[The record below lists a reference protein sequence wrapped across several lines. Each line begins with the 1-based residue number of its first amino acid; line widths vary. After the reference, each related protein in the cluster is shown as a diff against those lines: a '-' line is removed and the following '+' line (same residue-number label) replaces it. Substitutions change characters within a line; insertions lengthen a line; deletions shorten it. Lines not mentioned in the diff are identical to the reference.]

1 MYDVVIIGAGS
12 SGALAAIASGRLGLK
27 TCLIEKGSR
36 IGGVPINTLMG
47 SFANLYFDDSGRVN
61 ASKIVGELIERIIK
75 KGGTVFNSMEEL
87 MNVNDFYQITI
98 PYQPEVYESVLTDML
113 IESKVDILL
122 NIEVNN
128 IIYDSKNIKSLE
140 ILSNQEVKLI
150 DSKVFIDATGNATI
164 ASASGADVY
173 EKNSSY
179 GCLMRVGGVDISK
192 TIEHIEKTKQ
202 WNYIEEYNQWLEE
215 VLANRKY
222 RATGAVLKDPVSYDH
237 APMLSKDDHFMNDE
251 KWNYIKERWEKFRFI
266 YTLEVSLFRN
276 ELKKAVESGDF
287 NFEIYHD
294 DKSGVTMNGDG
305 ISYGSW
311 GQNVALINVAKAF
324 GFNPKYMEDESHAN
338 ILSRKYNL
346 TFLSF
351 LKKYVPGFE
360 NSFILDQGT
369 RATNRSCR
377 HIDNSSMM
385 DEILD
390 FPMYTF
396 KTMYSYQTPKEI
408 TYKSIVGGKLNN
420 LFVIGK
426 GAYQSESFRS
436 QISCM
441 LMGISSAAAAKTI
454 IEDKSNTLNINRDL
468 FKSNLDILFTWE
480 FSNWITD

>member
-1 MYDVVIIGAGS
+1 M
-12 SGALAAIASGRLGLK
+12 
-27 TCLIEKGSR
+27 
-36 IGGVPINTLMG
+36 
-47 SFANLYFDDSGRVN
+47 
-61 ASKIVGELIERIIK
+61 
-75 KGGTVFNSMEEL
+75 
-87 MNVNDFYQITI
+87 
-98 PYQPEVYESVLTDML
+98 
-113 IESKVDILL
+113 
-122 NIEVNN
+122 
-128 IIYDSKNIKSLE
+128 
-140 ILSNQEVKLI
+140 I

-202 WNYIEEYNQWLEE
+202 WNYIEGYNQWLEE

-480 FSNWITD
+480 